1 MVRFP
6 AAIKRLYSRVYV
18 CKGCKKKIKANV
30 SKILARKLTCKRCG
44 GKAFRAIKKQ
54 KATVAK

>member
-6 AAIKRLYSRVYV
+6 EAVTRLYTRVFV
-18 CKGCKKKIKANV
+18 CRKCKKKIKANISSIV
-30 SKILARKLTCKRCG
+30 SKRLTCKKCG
-44 GKAFRAIKKQ
+44 GKAFRAIKRQ

>member
-6 AAIKRLYSRVYV
+6 EAVKRLYSRVYV
-18 CKGCKKKIKANV
+18 CRKCKKKIKTNV
-30 SKILARKLTCKRCG
+30 GNIIARKLSCKRCG